1 MRWKRPGSS
10 IFTEDLAVSIS
21 YIKNFL
27 DKNACPATVSDC
39 EQNMRFL
46 FYSQKFQVI
55 KIFSSLC
62 CDPLDRVCIPLFLR
76 FWECPVVC
84 AE

>member
-27 DKNACPATVSDC
+27 YKNACPATVSDC

-55 KIFSSLC
+55 KIFSLLRSTRSRVYSLIFAFFGMSGG
-62 CDPLDRVCIPLFLR
+62 VCGMR
-76 FWECPVVC
+76 
-84 AE
+84 